1 MGITTY
7 DSRKLP
13 DAWQPERRAS
23 APTTHGVP
31 GTAAS
36 WGVQTAP
43 MPAVSPMHVQA
54 KLRINQPGDRF
65 EQEADRVADAVVAGR
80 PASLGVQAAS
90 GNAGAGNAGAGNAVT
105 GGSVQRK
112 CAECDKEEEE
122 RVVQRMAVSTAAPSA
137 SSAAATSGLG
147 GGSPLPGATRAR
159 MEAVIGA
166 DFSGVRVHA
175 GPEAASRASAL
186 NARAFTA
193 GRDVVFGAGEYRPG
207 TSSGDRLLA
216 HELTHVVQQSRG
228 LVDGVQREAVVDA
241 DVRVKP
247 QDEGAWKSAFAVLG
261 QVHADEHESLDA
273 GLGFAGNR
281 QVVIVYIE
289 RRSKGDAGIRCI
301 RVIDSTTKK
310 SLMLVDP
317 NRMFP
322 SSPSTDG
329 NTTESGSDK
338 REKPNGKETKE
349 DADWVSDRAS
359 ESCGG
364 AKNVNWEQH
373 GDVRDAVLAFRKQF
387 IDAVEKARRVIAEH
401 RNMRVLDVPLFF
413 MHNNDNNGSTTT
425 EGFAGVSA
433 ATYRPQRRI
442 MKPGGKRANTTT
454 YVPAIDTDD
463 FVFLTSVEDYRAFT
477 GNVVLDQLKTLVGDR
492 QPYAAELDALRIS
505 PENQSSTL
513 EDLQSFHDKVLGD
526 STIDAAARE
535 RVRQET
541 QRAMVV
547 ARRFN
552 VVLQKES
559 RVSDIDPDRP
569 AEPLSTSGLKRDG
582 SASVFF
588 RDSRYFNLETESK
601 KGSSS
606 SPALLLRYQAA
617 AERLLRYLDPDMR

>member
-216 HELTHVVQQSRG
+216 HELTHVVQQGRG
-228 LVDGVQREAVVDA
+228 LVDGVQREVVAVT
-241 DVRVKP
+241 
-247 QDEGAWKSAFAVLG
+247 DEIVEIPDPNKVEEAAIHKSG
-261 QVHADEHESLDA
+261 QLCVIRLHGDETAAMEA
-273 GLGFAGNR
+273 AK
-281 QVVIVYIE
+281 VIVAKYRINLVAIRNAGKRE
-289 RRSKGDAGIRCI
+289 ITVRANGDPDGKAIATI
-301 RVIDSTTKK
+301 
-310 SLMLVDP
+310 DP

-322 SSPSTDG
+322 VNPKAA
-329 NTTESGSDK
+329 NVETEASAELAEKQQERLNDK
-338 REKPNGKETKE
+338 KH
-349 DADWVSDRAS
+349 
-359 ESCGG
+359 G
-364 AKNVNWEQH
+364 ATNDEA
-373 GDVRDAVLAFRKQF
+373 RMAIISFRN
-387 IDAVEKARRVIAEH
+387 RVIAAINRASSNGGLPTLSLHTNTVEKDTKKRKDPTNVTTFKSGADAMKSAKAEVTNPH
-401 RNMRVLDVPLFF
+401 VESQVL
-413 MHNNDNNGSTTT
+413 
-425 EGFAGVSA
+425 
-433 ATYRPQRRI
+433 R
-442 MKPGGKRANTTT
+442 
-454 YVPAIDTDD
+454 DD
-463 FVFLTSVEDYRAFT
+463 FVLVTRENDFNAFAAAPGSGNKGALDRAYNT
-477 GNVVLDQLKTLVGDR
+477 V
-492 QPYAAELDALRIS
+492 Y
-505 PENQSSTL
+505 QSSA
-513 EDLQSFHDKVLGD
+513 SR
-526 STIDAAARE
+526 DAAA
-535 RVRQET
+535 
-541 QRAMVV
+541 
-547 ARRFN
+547 
-552 VVLQKES
+552 
-559 RVSDIDPDRP
+559 P
-569 AEPLSTSGLKRDG
+569 AGWKGGGL
-582 SASVFF
+582 
-588 RDSRYFNLETESK
+588 NLD
-601 KGSSS
+601 GSSS
-606 SPALLLRYQAA
+606 VYFRDRRFVNLEVGEKNAEIVDANGVVRNMTP
-617 AERLLRYLDPDMR
+617 AERDLLYADSIARYLGAEPRTDPAHIATMQKRLNAL